1 MASILA
7 AASLAGAV
15 CPPAAAALLD
25 RQTAAALLV
34 GAKLL
39 GAGVIL
45 ATALAHMLV
54 PALLALAACPAASPA
69 PDRCPLSD
77 ASARIAA
84 SAAVLVGI
92 LSSHLV
98 QVIGASLA
106 AAAPAAAAS
115 NPARVPRPSP
125 AGSRLD
131 ARGQALAHQR
141 RVRADA
147 EGVATPL
154 LTPAR
159 RSSITS
165 YGSTAHKVRAGADRG
180 SPSNYRGSMGLDGI
194 SSSHDDDDI
203 DIDDDQDDIQVIDR
217 ILPVVVEEPGRGAHA
232 CSAHAEAVVSAAT
245 PASDLMQRLATV
257 MLLAGIVAHSLLVGI
272 SLGAADS
279 QLDARV
285 AGMSLHQFL
294 EAAALVAIFHET
306 KFVYPNTAMMLAAIC
321 E

>member
-69 PDRCPLSD
+69 PDR
-77 ASARIAA
+77 
-84 SAAVLVGI
+84 
-92 LSSHLV
+92 
-98 QVIGASLA
+98 
-106 AAAPAAAAS
+106 
-115 NPARVPRPSP
+115 
-125 AGSRLD
+125 
-131 ARGQALAHQR
+131 
-141 RVRADA
+141 
-147 EGVATPL
+147 
-154 LTPAR
+154 
-159 RSSITS
+159 
-165 YGSTAHKVRAGADRG
+165 
-180 SPSNYRGSMGLDGI
+180 
-194 SSSHDDDDI
+194 SHDDDDI

-306 KFVYPNTAMMLAAIC
+306 KFVYPNTAMMLAAIYVGAMPLGILIGSVMQQALASDPTQTLLVQSTLDLVASGILLYDALVHIVASHFSTPAFTAATPEGQIAQIAVMWC
-321 E
+321 GAAVIALLA